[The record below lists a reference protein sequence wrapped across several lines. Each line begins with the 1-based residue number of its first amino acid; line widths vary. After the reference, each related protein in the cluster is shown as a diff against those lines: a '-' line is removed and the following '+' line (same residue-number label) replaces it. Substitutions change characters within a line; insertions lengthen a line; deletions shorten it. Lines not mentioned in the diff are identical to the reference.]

1 MAAMK
6 PLRNPIRPTSPRRA
20 SMLFAMLALGG
31 FGGTMLVAAAQKTG
45 MQAHSANGS
54 KPALAAQGKE
64 IFRYDTFGDEQL

>member
-6 PLRNPIRPTSPRRA
+6 PLRNPTRPTSPRRA
-20 SMLFAMLALGG
+20 SMLFATLALAG
-31 FGGTMLVAAAQKTG
+31 FGGTMLVAAAQTG